1 MRRPFE
7 APCGFAANNLVF
19 IEFFMDPTLLLGI
32 GIAVVISVALV
43 VRSALYGVDG
53 VITKKRRLETGDLEV
68 SVRTSGNEFILD
80 DLMALIKNYS
90 LSGMHD
96 EAIVKSRQAL
106 TIAEQEFG
114 KTDEAIIPILDAYA
128 DALICAKR
136 QVEAKNLKERIKSIR
151 EKTPYEER
159 SFKRSRR

>member
-1 MRRPFE
+1 MASLLQ
-7 APCGFAANNLVF
+7 APGGFAANNLVF
-19 IEFFMDPTLLLGI
+19 MDSTLLLGI

-43 VRSALYGVDG
+43 VRSALYGEQG
-53 VITKKRRLETGDLEV
+53 LITKKRRAETGELEV

-96 EAIVKSRQAL
+96 EAIAKSRQAM

-114 KTDEAIIPILDAYA
+114 KTDEAVIPILEAYA
-128 DALICAKR
+128 DALTRAKR

-151 EKTPYEER
+151 EKKPYDER
-159 SFKRSRR
+159 SFKKSRR

>member
-1 MRRPFE
+1 
-7 APCGFAANNLVF
+7 
-19 IEFFMDPTLLLGI
+19 MDSTLLLGI
-32 GIAVVISVALV
+32 GIAVVISAALV
-43 VRSALYGVDG
+43 VRNVLFGEEG
-53 VITKKRRLETGDLEV
+53 VITKKRRLETGELEV

-106 TIAEQEFG
+106 NIAEQEFG
-114 KTDEAIIPILDAYA
+114 KADEALIPVLEAYA
-128 DALICAKR
+128 DALNRARR
-136 QVEAKNLKERIKSIR
+136 QVEAKNLKVRIKSIR
-151 EKTPYEER
+151 EKEPYEER

>member
-1 MRRPFE
+1 MDST
-7 APCGFAANNLVF
+7 L
-19 IEFFMDPTLLLGI
+19 FFGI

-43 VRSALYGVDG
+43 VRNVLFGADG
-53 VITKKRRLETGDLEV
+53 VITKQRRLETGELEV

-96 EAIVKSRQAL
+96 EAINKSRQAL

-114 KTDEAIIPILDAYA
+114 KTDEAIIPILEAYA
-128 DALICAKR
+128 DALNRAKR
-136 QVEAKNLKERIKSIR
+136 QVEAKNLKDRIKSIR
-151 EKTPYEER
+151 EKKPYEER
-159 SFKRSRR
+159 SFKRSRK